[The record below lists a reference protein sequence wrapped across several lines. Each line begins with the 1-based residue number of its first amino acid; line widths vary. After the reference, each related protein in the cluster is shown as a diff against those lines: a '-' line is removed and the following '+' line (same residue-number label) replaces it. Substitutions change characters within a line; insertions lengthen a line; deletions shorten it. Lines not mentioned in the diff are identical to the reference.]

1 MKKWVLGTA
10 LMMSAFMLSA
20 QDKRSEMGGDGRR
33 AEQAKLMEELRLTED
48 QKMKMKDLD
57 DELRA
62 KMAAIMQ
69 DEGLSDEQKKEKRKE
84 LVEERKKALSSV
96 LTPEQ
101 MELFNSRRNS
111 RMPIAAM
118 DIMEIRVKLN
128 LSDEQVAKFQL
139 LERSE
144 NAAIDGQPSEELIK
158 KRYGILKSIA
168 TTEQMSMLNERKGKD
183 KQ

>member
-1 MKKWVLGTA
+1 
-10 LMMSAFMLSA
+10 
-20 QDKRSEMGGDGRR
+20 
-33 AEQAKLMEELRLTED
+33 
-48 QKMKMKDLD
+48 
-57 DELRA
+57 
-62 KMAAIMQ
+62 
-69 DEGLSDEQKKEKRKE
+69 
-84 LVEERKKALSSV
+84 
-96 LTPEQ
+96 
-101 MELFNSRRNS
+101 
-111 RMPIAAM
+111 MPIAAM